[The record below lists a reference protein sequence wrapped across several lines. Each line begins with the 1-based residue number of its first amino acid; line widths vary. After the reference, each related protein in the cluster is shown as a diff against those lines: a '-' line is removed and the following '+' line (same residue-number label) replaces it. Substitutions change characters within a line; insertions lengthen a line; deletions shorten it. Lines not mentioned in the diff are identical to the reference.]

1 MRKSIFILLTL
12 SILLLTGCAR
22 MGQPDGG
29 WYDDTPPHVVASN
42 PEDLSTNVRSRKITI
57 LFDEYIKLD
66 NPTEKVVISPPQL
79 EAPEIKGAGNRI
91 TVEIKDS
98 LIPNTTY
105 TVDFSDAISDNNEGN
120 PMGNYTYSFS
130 TGDVI
135 DTLEVAGYVVDAETL
150 EPIKGIL
157 VGLYD
162 NLSDTAFTTL
172 PMLRVARTNEEGRFI
187 VKGVAPGSYR
197 TYALQDVDANYFFSQ
212 KSEQLAFSPEVIVP
226 SCKPDVRQDTIWR
239 DSLHIDNITQ
249 TGYTHFL
256 PDDIVLRAF
265 TEPLTDRFLVKN
277 ERSIPERLSF
287 FFSYGSS
294 ELPKIQGLNFD
305 ERDAF
310 ILESS
315 EKGDTLNYWL
325 RDTLLVNQDTLRM
338 AFSYLFTDSTG
349 MLVSHTDT
357 LELLAKTSY
366 EKRQKEKAK
375 EYEKWVKAQ
384 EKARKKGNDYQ
395 EEMPPAPL
403 EIKIDLKSDMQ
414 PDGFITITSP
424 TPLLSVDT
432 TKIHLSTKV
441 DTLFQPKDYI
451 LADWTIVADT
461 AMEAARRTYVLRPD
475 SAGNLW
481 TTGKQYSLELDSAA
495 FIDIYGKASLATKK
509 SLSVKPDEDFTT
521 ITFHVTKIDEAPY
534 VGQLLDK
541 SGKPVKEVLS
551 STGDLTFT
559 YVRPGEY
566 FLRLFSDANGNGIW
580 DTGDYAEGLQA
591 EMVYFYPEMFECK
604 ARWPFEANWNL
615 SNVRADN
622 LKPSE
627 LTKQKKDNKK
637 RKMNRNIET
646 ARKMGITYIPQTQ

>member
-12 SILLLTGCAR
+12 SISLLTGCAR

-197 TYALQDVDANYFFSQ
+197 TYALQDVDANYYFSQ

-375 EYEKWVKAQ
+375 EYVIQIQRAERLIALLPQ
-384 EKARKKGNDYQ
+384 ERYRQ
-395 EEMPPAPL
+395 
-403 EIKIDLKSDMQ
+403 I
-414 PDGFITITSP
+414 
-424 TPLLSVDT
+424 
-432 TKIHLSTKV
+432 
-441 DTLFQPKDYI
+441 
-451 LADWTIVADT
+451 
-461 AMEAARRTYVLRPD
+461 
-475 SAGNLW
+475 
-481 TTGKQYSLELDSAA
+481 
-495 FIDIYGKASLATKK
+495 
-509 SLSVKPDEDFTT
+509 
-521 ITFHVTKIDEAPY
+521 
-534 VGQLLDK
+534 
-541 SGKPVKEVLS
+541 
-551 STGDLTFT
+551 LTFR
-559 YVRPGEY
+559 YLCGWSFRSISDELHYQDQKSVYRAHGWALKKAGEILKGEENNEQKY
-566 FLRLFSDANGNGIW
+566 KDAP
-580 DTGDYAEGLQA
+580 T
-591 EMVYFYPEMFECK
+591 
-604 ARWPFEANWNL
+604 
-615 SNVRADN
+615 
-622 LKPSE
+622 
-627 LTKQKKDNKK
+627 
-637 RKMNRNIET
+637 
-646 ARKMGITYIPQTQ
+646 